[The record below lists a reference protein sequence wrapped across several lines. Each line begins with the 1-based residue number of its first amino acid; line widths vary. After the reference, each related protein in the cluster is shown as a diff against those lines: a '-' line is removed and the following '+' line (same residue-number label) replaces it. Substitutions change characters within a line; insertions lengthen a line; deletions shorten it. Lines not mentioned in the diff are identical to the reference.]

1 MTSEAVDARL
11 KSDDTAPSKYDV
23 SITNTEEW
31 VKSRKDL
38 KRKEFCDEAL
48 ICWLEFY
55 VKLLKSAGFK
65 GSIADLLKQWRDL
78 VA

>member
-23 SITNTEEW
+23 SIINTEEW
-31 VKSRKDL
+31 VKSRKDI
-38 KRKEFCDEAL
+38 EFCDEAL

-55 VKLLKSAGFK
+55 VKLLKSAEFK
-65 GSIADLLKQWRDL
+65 GSIADLLKQWHDL